1 MRRLSMSTQA
11 IFNIRSQRSVRR
23 YAASPQNNAGYLLYL
38 GFYLHDL
45 KGGFDLLGIG
55 VVIMA
60 STSEK
65 FRETLFNFFLSI
77 FKGIWK
83 LVSRS

>member
-1 MRRLSMSTQA
+1 MPSKKDDA
-11 IFNIRSQRSVRR
+11 FV
-23 YAASPQNNAGYLLYL
+23 AGGILAVLGLYL
-38 GFYLHDL
+38 IGFVHDL
-45 KGGFDLLGIG
+45 QGGFVLLGIG

-65 FRETLFNFFLSI
+65 FREALYEFFLSI

-83 LVSRS
+83 LVTSLKSE

>member
-1 MRRLSMSTQA
+1 MPSKENDA
-11 IFNIRSQRSVRR
+11 FIAGGIFAVL
-23 YAASPQNNAGYLLYL
+23 GLYL
-38 GFYLHDL
+38 IAFVHDL
-45 KGGFDLLGIG
+45 QGGFVLLGIG

-65 FRETLFNFFLSI
+65 FREKLIEFFLSI

-83 LVSRS
+83 LVSKG